1 MASREPIVARAS
13 RIDSPTSTLCHNR
26 TILIDHLPSGTRS
39 DDMVNN
45 EVATDWFDLQR
56 RLFDFPLDLA
66 INRFRTSF
74 VFRGLA
80 NGDHEQMTTSLM
92 RLRGDYALKE
102 RSLLRNFQKY
112 AYLDVAGGNSMWH
125 WLAMGQHYG
134 LPTRLL
140 DWSFSPYVALHFATA
155 NLDRME
161 TDGVIWCVDLD
172 ETNESLPD
180 ELSVILR
187 RESAHVFT
195 AEMLLEAAMTLE
207 DLDRLPG
214 EFALWLEPPSL
225 DARIVNQFALFSL
238 MSSPTA
244 LFDRWLEEHSRTAC
258 RIVIPAELKW
268 EVRDKLDQANITER
282 VIFPGLA
289 GLSAWLRRHY
299 YTR

>member
-187 RESAHVFT
+187 RKSAHVFT

-207 DLDRLPG
+207 DLDSLRSLARRAFTNRL
-214 EFALWLEPPSL
+214 SH
-225 DARIVNQFALFSL
+225 R
-238 MSSPTA
+238 
-244 LFDRWLEEHSRTAC
+244 HSRRAQMGGP
-258 RIVIPAELKW
+258 R
-268 EVRDKLDQANITER
+268 QARSGEHHGASDISRSGRPQRLAQTSLLHPVTTSR
-282 VIFPGLA
+282 ASRPSDLRTSPGDRL
-289 GLSAWLRRHY
+289 GVVDH
-299 YTR
+299 